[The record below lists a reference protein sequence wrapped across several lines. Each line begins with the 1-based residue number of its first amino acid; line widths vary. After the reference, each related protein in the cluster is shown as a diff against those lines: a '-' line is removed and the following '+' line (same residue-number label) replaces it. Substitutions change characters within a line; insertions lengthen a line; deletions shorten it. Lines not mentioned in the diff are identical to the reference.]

1 MITKKQGETDNE
13 KQPQTCPP
21 VDMHLPRANQAATSP
36 ASTKSP
42 SQPALQNLTIFREVN
57 NHTIQ
62 RTQLNYSEKIV
73 HTNSNI
79 YSHNQVKKLL
89 RFFTKLHNR
98 I

>member
-1 MITKKQGETDNE
+1 MKSNHKLAH
-13 KQPQTCPP
+13 PWTCIYY
-21 VDMHLPRANQAATSP
+21 LQNQAATSQHRQKIHHNP
-36 ASTKSP
+36 HFT
-42 SQPALQNLTIFREVN
+42 NLTIFREVN

-62 RTQLNYSEKIV
+62 RIQLNYSEKIV
-73 HTNSNI
+73 HTESNI